1 MYMSEKAKIIRKH
14 FVFKGR
20 VQGVGFRYRAKYAAS
35 GLGVTGWV
43 KNEWDGSVE
52 MEAQGTNEQI
62 NQLLV
67 LINRSEYVV
76 IDNILSK
83 EISTENGELG
93 FHVR

>member
-1 MYMSEKAKIIRKH
+1 MSIIRKH
-14 FVFKGR
+14 FKFTGR

-52 MEAQGTNEQI
+52 METQGTIEQI
-62 NQLLV
+62 NKMLV
-67 LINRSEYVV
+67 LINKSDYVLIENIESREIPVESSE
-76 IDNILSK
+76 I
-83 EISTENGELG
+83 G